1 MTITA
6 RTRKG
11 VCKLNVEG
19 EMTIYQA
26 DEIKRKFVSVLANSQ
41 EIELDLAKVSDL
53 DSAGLQL
60 LCLLKREASALGK
73 PLRIAAH
80 SPAVIDVIDRFN
92 LAAYFGDPIL
102 LAARTA

>member
-6 RTRKG
+6 STRKG
-11 VCKLNVEG
+11 VCKLRIEG

-26 DEIKRKFVSVLANSQ
+26 GEIKRKFVSVLADCR
-41 EIELDLAKVSDL
+41 EIELDLAHVSDL

-60 LCLLKREASALGK
+60 LCLLKREATALGK

-80 SPAVIDVIDRFN
+80 SPAVIDVIERFN

-102 LAARTA
+102 LSARAA